1 MTTTPREFN
10 RLPSLATFGPLAL
23 CVLALA
29 WTFWPTL
36 AELAYTWNT
45 NQQYGHGWLVP
56 VFAAY
61 LLYHRRDKLSI
72 QTMQPS
78 YWGLAL
84 LAAALGMRLGSTYM
98 YFHAFEQLSL
108 IPAVAGLTLLLG
120 GWSAVRWAW
129 PSLLFL
135 FFMIP
140 LPFSIATAMAGP
152 LQSLATISATF
163 IMQTMGL
170 PAVSEGNI
178 ILLNEHQIGIVEACS
193 GLRMLV
199 VFFALSTGVVLISSR
214 HWIDKTIIFLSAVP
228 IALLANLV
236 RITATGVLYSFGL
249 GEMAN
254 HFFHDVAGWVMMPLA
269 LAMLWVEI
277 KILDALFIDQPQAS
291 SLANA
296 LPQRATTVPAPRVPR
311 VRRKPTEPE
320 IALPEE
326 QPVESSK

>member
-1 MTTTPREFN
+1 MTTAPRDLP
-10 RLPSLATFGPLAL
+10 RLPSIALFGPLAL

-56 VFAAY
+56 VFAGY
-61 LLYHRRDKLSI
+61 LLYHRRQILSTG
-72 QTMQPS
+72 TMQPNA
-78 YWGLAL
+78 WGFAL
-84 LAAALGMRLGSTYM
+84 LAGALAMRLGSTYL
-98 YFHAFEQLSL
+98 YYHAFEQLSL

-120 GWSAVRWAW
+120 GWTAIRWAW

-135 FFMIP
+135 VFMIP

-152 LQSLATISATF
+152 LQSLATVSATF

-199 VFFALSTGVVLISSR
+199 VFFALSTGVVLISNR
-214 HWIDKTIIFLSAVP
+214 HWMDKTIIFLSAVP
-228 IALLANLV
+228 IALLANLF

-254 HFFHDVAGWVMMPLA
+254 HFFHDVAGWIMMPLA

-277 KILDALFIDQPQAS
+277 KLLDALFLDAPQPAT
-291 SLANA
+291 A
-296 LPQRATTVPAPRVPR
+296 ATTLPRRTAAPAPRVPR

-320 IALPEE
+320 LAAPEE
-326 QPVESSK
+326 QPVETSN